1 MAHAHTPYHV
11 VQMLISI
18 LLELDVCR
26 TPAEKEHVLKEHI
39 TDETLRDSLSLLND
53 ILGTHVSKNF
63 KTFFAEAE
71 NGSLHISYIS
81 TLRYLNET
89 ISEFAF
95 LYDKQPLERSQTH
108 VTFIYRPITLTKKTK
123 A

>member
-63 KTFFAEAE
+63 NFFLRKQKT
-71 NGSLHISYIS
+71 NH
-81 TLRYLNET
+81 
-89 ISEFAF
+89 
-95 LYDKQPLERSQTH
+95 
-108 VTFIYRPITLTKKTK
+108 FIYFHAKIPK
-123 A
+123 